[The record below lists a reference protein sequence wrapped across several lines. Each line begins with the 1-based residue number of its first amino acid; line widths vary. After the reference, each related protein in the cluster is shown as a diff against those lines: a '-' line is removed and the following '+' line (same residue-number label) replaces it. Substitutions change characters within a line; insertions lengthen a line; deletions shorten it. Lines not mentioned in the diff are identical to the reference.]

1 MRELLCSCKNRGQYD
16 AQMAAVLIL
25 LGEIVTDDSGSWRD
39 DPLKYKKRNK
49 DMAAL
54 NVKIDN
60 GEEVPVYILEQT
72 VITGI
77 TYVLVT
83 DQEDDD
89 EDGNAFILKDVSAP
103 EDEEACYVEVEDDTE
118 YDAVARVFAEMMD
131 EVDLV

>member
-1 MRELLCSCKNRGQYD
+1 
-16 AQMAAVLIL
+16 MA
-25 LGEIVTDDSGSWRD
+25 T
-39 DPLKYKKRNK
+39 
-49 DMAAL
+49 L
-54 NVKIDN
+54 NVRLDN
-60 GEEVPVYILEQT
+60 GEEVPAYILEQT

-83 DQEDDD
+83 DQEDED

-118 YDAVARVFAEMMD
+118 YQAVARVFAEMME